1 MTGLLVNMN
10 LWKSLLKHREFDAAV
25 DHVAVAQI
33 MKAKT
38 EPATTRIM
46 RLLDRL
52 SAYSFNLYYV
62 KGRNMILANYLSRHS
77 TQDRDPSELIPISF
91 CSLEIYRSMIE
102 TGDYQ
107 TEKYH
112 IHTRVKVREAGETI
126 PDVHG
131 AHKPIDPSY
140 KPEHQSKSKL
150 ESVKANH
157 SIVDGSARS
166 SKGKARKAYPEK
178 QVGQCSP
185 VKTTPRRVSISPNEP
200 EIIPR
205 TTIPRLGKPYTS
217 DTPLNTGARSKIH
230 RPDGSVMPPIPSL
243 PPIPPLHLPQPNKI
257 LSSSVLGDY
266 GEDVGNMT
274 VARAKCC
281 KILNPQ
287 EIEGIDTGNTEEVLA
302 PEIRIPT
309 ESDFELPPPLQDVVD
324 PSKITH
330 KFLPKQG
337 DIDRLLSKI
346 NKKVLRDTNLSL
358 DLRDLRAAYVTSP
371 HFKDIY
377 LHLTQNKMP
386 IGKIAARWLDNQAR
400 NYMILDGLLFK
411 IIDEGE
417 GNLDTVLCIPTSKV
431 NILLDLYHSS
441 LVGGHTGITKCYH
454 TISKR
459 FYCPNLAEN
468 LRAYITGCHIC
479 QMYKKGKSFQQPYE
493 KRMNINVPT
502 MTRLS
507 MEIKQ
512 MTVNGGYS
520 HILVLLYEVTNFM
533 VALLLRLTR
542 TQHILDMFQK
552 GYLAYFG
559 PPTHIVCDQDPAF
572 TSSLME
578 AFVTHLNIKVIL
590 VSPTNHK
597 SLQAEHGIKS
607 LSGLLVKHLSE
618 VWSWPNILPYSMMCY
633 NGYSTPN
640 LNGYSPYELV
650 FGHKMTLSHELEVR
664 VDTVISGTFKEYY
677 EKLKKNLQ
685 YMAARLQK
693 FRSQRLDMLNRD
705 REYQAYQIGQIVYMY
720 QARGSVVQT
729 GSRKI
734 ACYFVGPLIIYKAIG
749 PNQFLLMSLDG
760 QIYPHLIEQSRLKPG
775 TIWTSKG
782 NVSTLAQLRQALS
795 TGLPIRE
802 N

>member
-1 MTGLLVNMN
+1 
-10 LWKSLLKHREFDAAV
+10 
-25 DHVAVAQI
+25 
-33 MKAKT
+33 
-38 EPATTRIM
+38 
-46 RLLDRL
+46 
-52 SAYSFNLYYV
+52 
-62 KGRNMILANYLSRHS
+62 
-77 TQDRDPSELIPISF
+77 
-91 CSLEIYRSMIE
+91 MIE

-112 IHTRVKVREAGETI
+112 IHTRAKAREAGETI

-131 AHKPIDPSY
+131 THKPIDPSY

-150 ESVKANH
+150 ESVKANR
-157 SIVDGSARS
+157 SIVNSSAQS

-185 VKTTPRRVSISPNEP
+185 VERTPCRVSISPNEP

-205 TTIPRLGKPYTS
+205 TTISCLGKPYTS
-217 DTPLNTGARSKIH
+217 DTPLNTGARPKTH

-257 LSSSVLGDY
+257 LSSSVPGDY
-266 GEDVGNMT
+266 GEDVGNIT
-274 VARAKCC
+274 AARAKCH

-287 EIEGIDTGNTEEVLA
+287 EIEGIDTGNTEKVLA

-337 DIDRLLSKI
+337 DIERLRSKI

-377 LHLTQNKMP
+377 LHLTQN
-386 IGKIAARWLDNQAR
+386 GKIAARWLDNQAR
-400 NYMILDGLLFK
+400 NYMILDGLLSK

-479 QMYKKGKSFQQPYE
+479 QMYKKGFQRPYE
-493 KRMNINVPT
+493 KRMNINVPA

-507 MEIKQ
+507 MDIKQ

-520 HILVLLYEVTNFM
+520 HILVLLCKVTNFM
-533 VALLLRLTR
+533 VALPLQLTR
-542 TQHILDMFQK
+542 TQHTLDVFQK

-618 VWSWPNILPYSMMCY
+618 FWSWHIILPYSMMSY

-693 FRSQRLDMLNRD
+693 FISQRLDMLNKD

-734 ACYFVGPLIIYKAIG
+734 TCYFVGPLIIYKAIG

>member
-1 MTGLLVNMN
+1 MGNEFMISKRQMTITPLRSRTEAINCIPTPKTPKQCKSFCGVVNYLSLFYPDLQTLLKPIVELTKKGRPFIWGKAQENSFVEVKKRLTNPPVLHLPKAESRFILYSDTSIEGTGSSLWQMQDGKARLLGYASKTLPEACSRYTVTELEMTGSLVNMN

-52 SAYSFNLYYV
+52 SGYSFNLYYI
-62 KGRNMILANYLSRHS
+62 KGRNMILADYLSRHR
-77 TQDRDPSELIPISF
+77 TRDRDPSELIPISF

-112 IHTRVKVREAGETI
+112 IHTRAKAREAGEII

-150 ESVKANH
+150 ESIKANH
-157 SIVDGSARS
+157 SIVNSSAQS
-166 SKGKARKAYPEK
+166 SKGMARKAYPEK

-185 VKTTPRRVSISPNEP
+185 VKRTPRRVSISPNEP

-205 TTIPRLGKPYTS
+205 TTISRLGKPYTR
-217 DTPLNTGARSKIH
+217 DTPLNTGARPKTH
-230 RPDGSVMPPIPSL
+230 RPDGSVMPPIPSI

-257 LSSSVLGDY
+257 LSSSVPGDY
-266 GEDVGNMT
+266 GEDVDNMT
-274 VARAKCC
+274 VAHAKGH

-330 KFLPKQG
+330 KFLAKQG

-377 LHLTQNKMP
+377 VHLTQNKMP
-386 IGKIAARWLDNQAR
+386 IGKIAARQLDNQAR

-468 LRAYITGCHIC
+468 LKVYITGCHIC
-479 QMYKKGKSFQQPYE
+479 QMYKKGKSFQRPYE
-493 KRMNINVPT
+493 KRMNINVPA

-507 MEIKQ
+507 MDIKQ

-520 HILVLLYEVTNFM
+520 HILVLLCEVTNFM
-533 VALLLRLTR
+533 VVLPLWSTR
-542 TQHILDMFQK
+542 TQHILDVFQK

-572 TSSLME
+572 MSSLME

-597 SLQAEHGIKS
+597 SLHAEHGIKS
-607 LSGLLVKHLSE
+607 LSGL
-618 VWSWPNILPYSMMCY
+618 
-633 NGYSTPN
+633 
-640 LNGYSPYELV
+640 
-650 FGHKMTLSHELEVR
+650 
-664 VDTVISGTFKEYY
+664 
-677 EKLKKNLQ
+677 
-685 YMAARLQK
+685 
-693 FRSQRLDMLNRD
+693 
-705 REYQAYQIGQIVYMY
+705 
-720 QARGSVVQT
+720 
-729 GSRKI
+729 
-734 ACYFVGPLIIYKAIG
+734 
-749 PNQFLLMSLDG
+749 
-760 QIYPHLIEQSRLKPG
+760 
-775 TIWTSKG
+775 
-782 NVSTLAQLRQALS
+782 
-795 TGLPIRE
+795 
-802 N
+802 

>member
-1 MTGLLVNMN
+1 MQGGKARLLGYASKTLPEACSRYSVTELEMTGLLVNMN

-62 KGRNMILANYLSRHS
+62 KGHDMILADYVSRHR
-77 TQDRDPSELIPISF
+77 TRDRDPSELIPISF

-112 IHTRVKVREAGETI
+112 IHTRAKAREARETI

-150 ESVKANH
+150 ESVKANC
-157 SIVDGSARS
+157 SIVNSSAQS

-185 VKTTPRRVSISPNEP
+185 VKRTPRRVSISPNEP

-205 TTIPRLGKPYTS
+205 TTISRLGKPYTS
-217 DTPLNTGARSKIH
+217 DAPLNTGARPKTH
-230 RPDGSVMPPIPSL
+230 RPDGSVVPPIPSL

-257 LSSSVLGDY
+257 LSSSVPGDY

-274 VARAKCC
+274 VARAKCR

-358 DLRDLRAAYVTSP
+358 DLRDLRAAYVTSS

-386 IGKIAARWLDNQAR
+386 IGKIAARRLDNQAR

-479 QMYKKGKSFQQPYE
+479 QMYKKGKSFQ
-493 KRMNINVPT
+493 
-502 MTRLS
+502 
-507 MEIKQ
+507 
-512 MTVNGGYS
+512 
-520 HILVLLYEVTNFM
+520 
-533 VALLLRLTR
+533 
-542 TQHILDMFQK
+542 
-552 GYLAYFG
+552 
-559 PPTHIVCDQDPAF
+559 
-572 TSSLME
+572 
-578 AFVTHLNIKVIL
+578 
-590 VSPTNHK
+590 
-597 SLQAEHGIKS
+597 
-607 LSGLLVKHLSE
+607 
-618 VWSWPNILPYSMMCY
+618 
-633 NGYSTPN
+633 
-640 LNGYSPYELV
+640 
-650 FGHKMTLSHELEVR
+650 
-664 VDTVISGTFKEYY
+664 
-677 EKLKKNLQ
+677 
-685 YMAARLQK
+685 
-693 FRSQRLDMLNRD
+693 
-705 REYQAYQIGQIVYMY
+705 
-720 QARGSVVQT
+720 
-729 GSRKI
+729 
-734 ACYFVGPLIIYKAIG
+734 
-749 PNQFLLMSLDG
+749 
-760 QIYPHLIEQSRLKPG
+760 
-775 TIWTSKG
+775 
-782 NVSTLAQLRQALS
+782 
-795 TGLPIRE
+795 
-802 N
+802 